1 MTDTSVET
9 VVERIHDR
17 VTPTDDERERL
28 HAVADRLRERARD
41 AITDLGIDADVRL
54 VGSTARETW
63 LAGDRDIDLFVRF
76 PPDLPRADLERY
88 GLQVGHA
95 VVPDGH
101 EEFAEHPYVKGEVEG
116 FAVDCVPCFAVESAG
131 DIQSAV
137 DRTPFHTEYLEA
149 RLDEELRGDARV
161 TKAFLKGIG
170 AYGSDLR
177 TRGFA
182 GYLAE
187 LLVLAHGGFIPL
199 VHAAADWNPPVSFD
213 PEDHAT
219 SSFEDGLVVI
229 DPTDPDRNVAASLSA
244 ENLARLIHYSRD
256 LLADPRESL
265 FEPRSVDSMDSGT
278 VRSAV
283 EERGTHPI
291 AVRFDAPD
299 IVDDQLYPQLE
310 KSLSG
315 LESELR
321 RRGFDP
327 LRATC
332 VADETAALLVE
343 CQITRLPAIERHEG
357 PPVGVRNH
365 AEGFYDAYA
374 DGPETGPYLDG
385 DRYVVER
392 ERDYRT
398 PEAFAEDAL
407 FSVALGPAIERALD
421 DGYTVLAGDGI
432 AALAAEFGPE
442 LRAYFHPHV

>member
-1 MTDTSVET
+1 MPETSVET
-9 VVERIHDR
+9 VVRRVRDR
-17 VTPTDDERERL
+17 VTPDDEERERL

-41 AITDLGIDADVRL
+41 SIADLGVEADVRL
-54 VGSTARETW
+54 VGSTARGTW

-76 PPDLPRADLERY
+76 RPELPRSGLERY

-101 EEFAEHPYVKGEVEG
+101 EEFAEHPYVTGDVDG
-116 FAVDCVPCFAVESAG
+116 FAVDCVPCFDVDTASE
-131 DIQSAV
+131 IQSAV
-137 DRTPFHTEYLEA
+137 DRTPFHTAYLEA
-149 RLDEELRGDARV
+149 RLDEELRADARV

-187 LLVLAHGGFIPL
+187 LLVLEHGGFLPL
-199 VHAAADWNPPVSFD
+199 VRAASDWSPPVRFD
-213 PEDHAT
+213 PEDHAA
-219 SSFEDGLVVI
+219 SGFEDALVVI
-229 DPTDPDRNVAASLSA
+229 DPTDPDRNVAAALSTA
-244 ENLARLIHYSRD
+244 NLSRLVHYSRD
-256 LLADPRESL
+256 LLSEPREAV
-265 FEPRSVDSMDSGT
+265 FEPRSVEPMT
-278 VRSAV
+278 ATAVRDAV
-283 EERGTHPI
+283 AERGTHPV
-291 AVRFDAPD
+291 AVRFDAPE

-315 LESELR
+315 LESALR

-327 LRATC
+327 LRTTC

-343 CQITRLPAIERHEG
+343 CQLPRRPAIERHEG
-357 PPVGVRNH
+357 PPIGVRDH
-365 AEGFYDAYA
+365 ANGFYAAYA

-398 PEAFAEDAL
+398 PESFAEDAL
-407 FSVALGPAIERALD
+407 FSVALGPAVERALD
-421 DGYTVLAGDGI
+421 TGYTVLAGEEI
-432 AALAAEFGPE
+432 AALAGEFGTE
-442 LRAYFHPHV
+442 LREYFDPRV